1 MTPVL
6 QDALKSSQRSSWRLL
21 AGLVVAAVCAFFAW
35 SSFAKIDEVV
45 TAFGEVAPEG
55 RTKIVQHLEG
65 GIIRQLHVEEGQSVL
80 AGDALLEIILPTT
93 AMNPEELQVRQD
105 GLRLTLARLAAEQA
119 GGELVFPP
127 DEEARR
133 PALARAEREAFAAR
147 LTQRAESLA
156 SLTEQIRQKEF
167 AIAEMETK
175 QSALSADLA
184 LARQSLAISADLLRD
199 QLTSRMEH
207 VELQRQTRRIE
218 GELNTVTA
226 GVPRVTAELEEARR
240 NFDKM
245 ESSFAREVLEEARAA
260 EVELARTVELLVDAE
275 EQSQRTTIRSPTNG
289 IVKNLRY
296 VTIGGV
302 VSPGEAILE
311 LVPSEDRLVLEA
323 FLSPTDRGSVSVG
336 QRARAKITAYDFI
349 RYGVLEGTITQ
360 IAPDTTVDSDGTAHF
375 RVLIAPDADY
385 LEAEGEEL
393 PIVPGMQAEVDI
405 ATGSRTI
412 LSSLLQPFT
421 RVRLEAFRE
430 RI

>member
-1 MTPVL
+1 MSPVL
-6 QDALKSSQRSSWRLL
+6 QNALKSSQRSSWRML
-21 AGLVVAAVCAFFAW
+21 AALVVAAVCAFFAW

-65 GIIRQLHVEEGQSVL
+65 GIIRQLHVEEGQSVA

-93 AMNPEELQVRQD
+93 AMNQEELQVRED
-105 GLRLTLARLAAEQA
+105 GLRLTLARLAAEQT
-119 GGELVFPP
+119 GSGLIFPL
-127 DEEARR
+127 EEETRR
-133 PALARAEREAFAAR
+133 PALARAEREAFEAR
-147 LTQRAESLA
+147 LTQRAGSLA
-156 SLTEQIRQKEF
+156 SLAEQIRQKEF

-184 LARQSLAISADLLRD
+184 LARQNLAISADLLRD

-218 GELNTVTA
+218 GELSTVTA
-226 GVPRVTAELEEARR
+226 GLPRVTAELEEARR

-260 EVELARTVELLVDAE
+260 EVELARTVELLADAE
-275 EQSQRTTIRSPTNG
+275 EQSQRTIIRSPTNG
-289 IVKNLRY
+289 VVKNLRY

-302 VSPGEAILE
+302 VRPGEAILE

-323 FLSPTDRGSVSVG
+323 CLSPTDRGAVSVG

-360 IAPDTTVDSDGTAHF
+360 IAPDTSVDSDGTAHF
-375 RVLIAPDADY
+375 RVLIAPDSDY
-385 LEAEGEEL
+385 LNADGEQL

-405 ATGSRTI
+405 ETGSRTI